1 MKTPIDIVK
10 GKITDID
17 EHGIVTIKC
26 RYDDWRTLLRR
37 QYSECLVQMIDSR
50 PLSDKQR
57 RTRYKL
63 LREIS
68 NYTGMGLD
76 PTKEYMKLK
85 FLVEDLEQTADQMF
99 SLSNAPMSLVC
110 AFQRFLVHFI
120 LDWDMPCSFPLL
132 NFVDDVQDYIYACLS
147 SKKCCICG
155 KPCDL
160 HNVDPVGAG
169 CGRDEI
175 IHEGMEVIPLCREHR
190 AEVHA
195 IGWLT
200 FQEKHHLN
208 GGVTLDKFLCKI
220 YKLKRKEDNEYAE
233 QNCTDGAPDPRP

>member
-57 RTRYKL
+57 RTCYKL

-120 LDWDMPCSFPLL
+120 DLYNAGILPDGDEFWYGTTATTA
-132 NFVDDVQDYIYACLS
+132 DV
-147 SKKCCICG
+147 
-155 KPCDL
+155 
-160 HNVDPVGAG
+160 PVF
-169 CGRDEI
+169 
-175 IHEGMEVIPLCREHR
+175 
-190 AEVHA
+190 
-195 IGWLT
+195 WS
-200 FQEKHHLN
+200 EKHHTFVSVEPIL
-208 GGVTLDKFLCKI
+208 GPFTKKI
-220 YKLKRKEDNEYAE
+220 DSSGIGYMDWFIIGAETGNRKEKVVPKREWIENIVDYARSVGKPVFMKDSLKPIWGDDLITE
-233 QNCTDGAPDPRP
+233 FPWEAE